1 MRKDCPTAG
10 VRPARTDL
18 QSSRKAQAAPR
29 LQFLEKCRAL
39 GSMRRK
45 RSRTPPAPFGFLHG
59 YAFSLSR
66 KSAAHSVIHRRSGSI
81 LSALS
86 AL

>member
-1 MRKDCPTAG
+1 MQLSGEINCAG
-10 VRPARTDL
+10 SFSANRSDRSCSEEKSAQPAAPM
-18 QSSRKAQAAPR
+18 QSS
-29 LQFLEKCRAL
+29 
-39 GSMRRK
+39 
-45 RSRTPPAPFGFLHG
+45 TPPAPFGFLHG
-59 YAFSLSR
+59 YVFSLSR